1 MVFKFDEECSAAFQ
15 TLKNKLTTALVMIA
29 PDWSKDFELMCDA
42 NVVTKKRDAATL
54 IVRQWGKE
62 NVGERWC
69 EK

>member
-1 MVFKFDEECSAAFQ
+1 MKQIWNYCLGLGRDKWNESMKVEKS
-15 TLKNKLTTALVMIA
+15 NSMN
-29 PDWSKDFELMCDA
+29 A